1 MTGLYPGPRT
11 RAGLFLLAS
20 LAALGGCT
28 SPAAHLEELARQ
40 QDHRMATLPTTQF
53 DLRVALPNAPQPDS
67 RLRVYLEGD
76 GRAWITATQ
85 PSLDPTPRDLLL
97 ARLALSD
104 PRPSVYLARPCQ
116 FVQSPGC
123 GPRHWTHARFSKE
136 VVASLSEAFD
146 QLQRRHG
153 NRDFELIGYS
163 GGGALALLLAAARDD
178 IAQVQTLAGNLSPR
192 RWAQR
197 LELEPLHGSLE
208 PLDFTGRLRALP
220 QRHLAGVDDR
230 VVPASLLDEYVARL
244 GPADCLEL
252 HRLAGVDH
260 HAGWLERWRHWR
272 DRPIECKTARGQ
284 ASGRFESQ
292 RADSPG
298 DAAAPPPEAAP

>member
-1 MTGLYPGPRT
+1 MLTFLG
-11 RAGLFLLAS
+11 LLATLS
-20 LAALGGCT
+20 GCT
-28 SPAAHLEELARQ
+28 SPAARLEQLAHQ
-40 QDHRMATLPTTQF
+40 QNHRLATLSTAQF

-116 FVQSPGC
+116 FVRSPGC
-123 GPRHWTHARFSKE
+123 APQYWTHARFSQE
-136 VVASLSEAFD
+136 IVASLSEALD

-163 GGGALALLLAAARDD
+163 GGGALVLLLAATRED

-192 RWAQR
+192 RWAER
-197 LELEPLHGSLE
+197 LELAPLRGSLE
-208 PLDFTGRLRALP
+208 PLDFAEHLRALP
-220 QRHLAGVDDR
+220 QRHLAGGEDQ
-230 VVPASLLDEYVARL
+230 VVPASLLEAYAARL
-244 GPADCLEL
+244 DPADCLEL
-252 HRLAGVDH
+252 QRLAGVDH

-272 DRPIECKTARGQ
+272 DRPIECRTTRGQ

-292 RADSPG
+292 RADSP
-298 DAAAPPPEAAP
+298 

>member
-1 MTGLYPGPRT
+1 MPGLHSGPHT

-20 LAALGGCT
+20 LTSLGGCT
-28 SPAAHLEELARQ
+28 SSPARLEQLTHQ
-40 QDHRMATLPTTQF
+40 QNHRLATLPTSQF

-116 FVQSPGC
+116 FIQSPGC
-123 GPRHWTHARFSKE
+123 GPQYWTQRRFSQE
-136 VVASLSEAFD
+136 IVANLSEALD
-146 QLQRRHG
+146 QLQRHHG

-163 GGGALALLLAAARDD
+163 GSGALVLLLAAARDD

-192 RWAQR
+192 RWAER

-208 PLDFTGRLRALP
+208 PLDFAERLRALP
-220 QRHLAGVDDR
+220 QRHLAGNEDQ
-230 VVPASLLDEYVARL
+230 VVPASLLEDYAARL

-252 HRLAGVDH
+252 QRLDGVSH
-260 HAGWLERWRHWR
+260 SAGWLERWQHWR
-272 DRPIECKTARGQ
+272 DRPIECTTAREQ
-284 ASGRFESQ
+284 ASGRFENQ
-292 RADSPG
+292 RADSPA
-298 DAAAPPPEAAP
+298 DAAAPPPATAP

>member
-1 MTGLYPGPRT
+1 MSGLYPGLRPRAVLT
-11 RAGLFLLAS
+11 LLGLLATLS
-20 LAALGGCT
+20 GCT
-28 SPAAHLEELARQ
+28 SPAARLEQLARQ
-40 QDHRMATLPTTQF
+40 QNHRLATLSTTQF
-53 DLRVALPNAPQPDS
+53 DLRVSLPNAPQPDS

-123 GPRHWTHARFSKE
+123 TPQYWTHARFAQE
-136 VVASLSEAFD
+136 IVDSLSEALD
-146 QLQRRHG
+146 QLQRQHG

-178 IAQVQTLAGNLSPR
+178 IAQVQTLAG
-192 RWAQR
+192 
-197 LELEPLHGSLE
+197 
-208 PLDFTGRLRALP
+208 
-220 QRHLAGVDDR
+220 VD
-230 VVPASLLDEYVARL
+230 
-244 GPADCLEL
+244 
-252 HRLAGVDH
+252 HH

-272 DRPIECKTARGQ
+272 DRPIECRTTRGQ

-292 RADSPG
+292 RADSP
-298 DAAAPPPEAAP
+298 

>member
-1 MTGLYPGPRT
+1 MSGLYPGPRT
-11 RAGLFLLAS
+11 RAVLFLLAS

-28 SPAAHLEELARQ
+28 SPGARLEQLACQ
-40 QDHRMATLPTTQF
+40 QNHRLATLPTAQF

-116 FVQSPGC
+116 FIQSPGC
-123 GPRHWTHARFSKE
+123 APQYWTQRRFSQE
-136 VVASLSEAFD
+136 IVGSLSDALD

-163 GGGALALLLAAARDD
+163 GGGALVLLLAAARDD

-208 PLDFTGRLRALP
+208 PLDFAERLRALP
-220 QRHLAGVDDR
+220 QRHLAGGEDR
-230 VVPASLLDEYVARL
+230 VVPASLLEEYATQL

-252 HRLAGVDH
+252 HRLAGVEH

-272 DRPIECKTARGQ
+272 DRPIECTTIRRQ
-284 ASGRFESQ
+284 ASGRFEA
-292 RADSPG
+292 R
-298 DAAAPPPEAAP
+298 

>member
-1 MTGLYPGPRT
+1 MLTLVG
-11 RAGLFLLAS
+11 LLATLS
-20 LAALGGCT
+20 GCT
-28 SPAAHLEELARQ
+28 SPAARLEQLAHQ
-40 QDHRMATLPTTQF
+40 QNHRLATLSTSQF
-53 DLRVALPNAPQPDS
+53 DLRVSLPNAPQPDS

-85 PSLDPTPRDLLL
+85 PSLDPPPHDLLL

-123 GPRHWTHARFSKE
+123 APRYWTHARFSQE
-136 VVASLSEAFD
+136 IVASLSEALD

-163 GGGALALLLAAARDD
+163 GGGALALLLVAVRDD

-197 LELEPLHGSLE
+197 LELAPLHGSLE
-208 PLDFTGRLRALP
+208 PLDFAERLRALP
-220 QRHLAGVDDR
+220 QRHLAGSEDQ
-230 VVPASLLDEYVARL
+230 VVPASLLEAYAARL

-252 HRLAGVDH
+252 QRLGGVDH
-260 HAGWLERWRHWR
+260 HAGWLERWRRWR
-272 DRPIECKTARGQ
+272 DRPIECRTIRGQ
-284 ASGRFESQ
+284 ANGRFESQ

-298 DAAAPPPEAAP
+298 DAAAPPPAAAP

>member
-1 MTGLYPGPRT
+1 M
-11 RAGLFLLAS
+11 LAT
-20 LAALGGCT
+20 LNGCA
-28 SPAAHLEELARQ
+28 SPAARLEELARQ
-40 QDHRMATLPTTQF
+40 QDHRLASLPTSQF
-53 DLRVALPNAPQPDS
+53 DLQVALPNAPQPDS

-85 PSLDPTPRDLLL
+85 PSLDPTPDDLLL

-116 FVQSPGC
+116 FVRSPGC
-123 GPRHWTHARFSKE
+123 APQYWTQRRFSQE
-136 VVASLSEAFD
+136 IVASLSEALD

-208 PLDFTGRLRALP
+208 PLDFAERLRALP
-220 QRHLAGVDDR
+220 QRHLAGSDDQ
-230 VVPASLLDEYVARL
+230 VMPASVLEEYAAHL
-244 GPADCLEL
+244 GSADCLEL
-252 HRLAGVDH
+252 QRLAGVDH

-272 DRPIECKTARGQ
+272 NRPIECKTTRRQ
-284 ASGRFESQ
+284 ANGRAERH
-292 RADSPG
+292 RAGSP
-298 DAAAPPPEAAP
+298 